1 MILPSNNSHPWQNKL
16 TLTPSP
22 RCPEEITGWRGV
34 KQGGEKKKKHLD
46 QLQKMEGVGGT
57 GHYHV
62 GRMQHTQD
70 SSNTS
75 ACEGCLCPNAREG
88 ARGQDGR
95 EGGTLAPALSA
106 PQDTGDPRGTGRL
119 PGRIAPGG
127 RGGDA
132 ASRREQ
138 DEPGPG
144 AGHGA
149 TRARDCR
156 GPPRPPASAALAH
169 LGEGRARAASG

>member
-1 MILPSNNSHPWQNKL
+1 MILPSNKSSSAKQTDLNTFP
-16 TLTPSP
+16 TLPGRNHGVEGSKA
-22 RCPEEITGWRGV
+22 GRG
-34 KQGGEKKKKHLD
+34 KKKK
-46 QLQKMEGVGGT
+46 QKTSQPTAKNGGSGRDGALPRGQDAT
-57 GHYHV
+57 HAGQQQHV
-62 GRMQHTQD
+62 RMRRLPFPQCQ
-70 SSNTS
+70 
-75 ACEGCLCPNAREG
+75 RR

-95 EGGTLAPALSA
+95 EGGTLAPAISA
-106 PQDTGDPRGTGRL
+106 PQGTRDPQGSGRL

-149 TRARDCR
+149 TRARLSR
-156 GPPRPPASAALAH
+156 SSAAPASAARAH